1 MAGKRSDPTKKI
13 KTKIKNRVQ
22 SDFEIEENMI
32 FNDDDNDSISSYGLC
47 NEALI
52 SQIGSQGT
60 LTNRSLSNLRTMK
73 RPYLE
78 EDDGESKSRQKAL
91 VDNPRCTDTTKMLTS
106 AVNQLRSSAPTAR
119 INFNSSISD
128 IDPDDSILK
137 NILIK
142 KS

>member
-1 MAGKRSDPTKKI
+1 
-13 KTKIKNRVQ
+13 
-22 SDFEIEENMI
+22 
-32 FNDDDNDSISSYGLC
+32 
-47 NEALI
+47 
-52 SQIGSQGT
+52 
-60 LTNRSLSNLRTMK
+60 MK
-73 RPYLE
+73 RPSLE
-78 EDDGESKSRQKAL
+78 EDDSESKSRQKAL
-91 VDNPRCTDTTKMLTS
+91 VDNPRCIETTKMLTS